1 MLMTGMP
8 ISGKISVEV
17 ERNTN
22 GDAKSIIS
30 AITK

>member
-1 MLMTGMP
+1 MTGMP
-8 ISGKISVEV
+8 ISGNMSVDV

-22 GDAKSIIS
+22 GVAKRIIS

>member
-8 ISGKISVEV
+8 ISGNISVEV
-17 ERNTN
+17 ERNTK
-22 GDAKSIIS
+22 GDANKIIS